1 MGLPGEGQKID
12 VIMEKFAERYYND
25 NKKEVEDA
33 AFIFANADAVYLFAY
48 HTIMLATDLHSPAI
62 KKKLSKAEWIK
73 NNNNLNDGKDFPEKF
88 LIDLYDTVAK
98 HPLRVRDD
106 DDSSNRLSHSELLSP
121 KQRQMLFHKESESIV
136 QRSQELIQQQLQKK
150 TTFFKS
156 TNIKHV
162 KPMFEMCWCPMLAA
176 LSMNLEISQDTDREV
191 YQLCLEGF
199 KCAIRVSSI
208 FYMETERNA
217 FVSSLSQ
224 FTLLS
229 NMREMKQKNIE
240 AIKCLIEIANSDGN
254 YLQDSWTQV
263 LRCIS
268 QLAKIH
274 ILGSTRISTDLPSS
288 NYTGNVQRG
297 NSTATRRSD
306 SMGT

>member
-73 NNNNLNDGKDFPEKF
+73 NNNNLNEGKDFPEKF
-88 LIDLYDTVAK
+88 LVDLYDTVAK
-98 HPLRVRDD
+98 YPLKVRDD
-106 DDSSNRLSHSELLSP
+106 DTNSSARLSHSELLSP

-208 FYMETERNA
+208 FFMETERD
-217 FVSSLSQ
+217 
-224 FTLLS
+224 
-229 NMREMKQKNIE
+229 
-240 AIKCLIEIANSDGN
+240 AIASSDGN
-254 YLQDSWTQV
+254 YLQNSWTQV